1 MSGTVAAMIEMVRG
15 SLSSA
20 DAHLRTPVQLSSKPA
35 PAKENARPVTQT
47 HTVTSTEQE
56 TRIQEGFQ
64 RGERWAFEAA
74 ARLHFESMVNYV
86 WSLLRD
92 RDKAL
97 ELVQESFFLAC
108 RSHERYDASRP
119 LAPWLFRIAR
129 NMAYKEHN
137 RRKRNPVMAM
147 DDVYPGEEATF
158 DPPSQEDSPHDDT
171 VNRDLM
177 ARIQKA
183 IDSLK
188 PAYRDVLILRMM
200 QGMPSEQVSKSLDIP
215 VPTVNTRLY
224 RALEQLRRICR
235 QQGIREEELFS

>member
-1 MSGTVAAMIEMVRG
+1 MSRTVAALWS
-15 SLSSA
+15 SL
-20 DAHLRTPVQLSSKPA
+20 RVTPVPADTPVRTALQFDSSIHERKSEA
-35 PAKENARPVTQT
+35 QSVTRAK
-47 HTVTSTEQE
+47 TVTSAEQE

-86 WSLLRD
+86 CSLLRD

-108 RSHERYDASRP
+108 RAHHRYDASRP

-137 RRKRNPVMAM
+137 RKKRNPVMAM
-147 DDVYPGEEATF
+147 DDVYPGEDSTY
-158 DPPSQEDSPHDDT
+158 DPPSSDENPHTTT

-177 ARIQKA
+177 ARIETAVNK
-183 IDSLK
+183 LK
-188 PAYRDVLILRMM
+188 PSYRDVLILRMI
-200 QGMPSEQVSKSLDIP
+200 QGLPSEKVSEALEIP

-235 QQGIREEELFS
+235 QQGIREEELFT